1 MKINNRNKCKII
13 SYNNAFENDDDK
25 LRVKLKVQHDN
36 ENSNRSSFSLD
47 SIINAKPSLVN
58 RPIVAYLVYNEDGTQ
73 VEDFAGHEID
83 FVKGKWVY
91 KEQII
96 GVVPETMNYSIE
108 TDENGLSYPI
118 VDGIIFKS
126 YSNGA
131 WKLIEDED
139 WDISMEIQVNDCFS
153 RNDGI
158 TEITDFSYRGLTVLG
173 RNFTPAMVDANISS
187 YSKEDY
193 ESTINKFNELLK
205 EKEEN
210 VLDNLEQLESPIVD
224 ETTVETRDIAE
235 ISQVEEQM
243 VEPTDIVEEDVNEEI
258 NNEFEQLKVDYE
270 LVAKTLN
277 ELKTSYAELE
287 EKLNAMNDYDTLKEF
302 KKRYDDAQY
311 EAEIKEISA
320 KFDLEVEEYQ
330 ELEEKALKGELAKE
344 QYEKE
349 LYCLIGMKQLQEKEN
364 FSQIEKPTSEVKVQ
378 NNKKTSPRY
387 GELGKKYSK

>member
-1 MKINNRNKCKII
+1 MEITNRNKCKIL

-25 LRVKLKVQHDN
+25 LRVKLRVQHDN
-36 ENSNRSSFSLD
+36 ENPNGSSFSLD

-96 GVVPETMNYSIE
+96 GIVPETMNYSIE

-153 RNDGI
+153 RNDGV
-158 TEITDFSYRGLTVLG
+158 TEITNFSYRGLTVLG
-173 RNFTPAMVDANISS
+173 RNFTPAMVNANISS

-224 ETTVETRDIAE
+224 ETTVETNDVTDT
-235 ISQVEEQM
+235 SQVEEQI
-243 VEPTDIVEEDVNEEI
+243 EESTDVIVEDVNEEV
-258 NNEFEQLKVDYE
+258 NSEFEQLKVDYE
-270 LVAKTLN
+270 LVTKELETLKN
-277 ELKTSYAELE
+277 SYAELE
-287 EKLNAMNDYDTLKEF
+287 SKFEGMKDYEDLKAF
-302 KKRYDDAQY
+302 KKQYDDAKY

-320 KFDLEVEEYQ
+320 KFNLSVEEYQ
-330 ELEEKALKGELAKE
+330 DLEEKALKGELAKE

-349 LYCLIGMKQLQEKEN
+349 LYCILGMKQLESNAN
-364 FSQIEKPTSEVKVQ
+364 FSRREKPTSEVKVQ
-378 NNKKTSPRY
+378 NNKKISSVY